1 MRLRTFSYQKVLS
14 TNNTAIKIIKKG
26 FDSGIVLS
34 NEQSMGK
41 GKYGKK
47 WVSIKGN
54 LFTSI
59 FFSIKRINNLQKLV
73 KFNCDITK
81 KSLNKFIKKKIT
93 IKPPNDI
100 LIEKKKVCGI
110 LQEVFAFNQ
119 KKYIVVGIGINI
131 VASPNL
137 GKYKTTY
144 INYYLEKNISKK
156 KIFKILKDNY

>member
-81 KSLNKFIKKKIT
+81 KSLNKFIKKK
-93 IKPPNDI
+93 
-100 LIEKKKVCGI
+100 
-110 LQEVFAFNQ
+110 
-119 KKYIVVGIGINI
+119 
-131 VASPNL
+131 
-137 GKYKTTY
+137 
-144 INYYLEKNISKK
+144 
-156 KIFKILKDNY
+156 